1 MANTLGSSVPGD
13 GSSSGARRID
23 LGLNASMLNGP
34 QWAQTG
40 SFSPTSAA
48 SKQKNMFSSGYAG
61 PEYSVQEMV
70 RFYKPSD
77 LPKSMGG
84 GSVPT
89 ALLTQVSQS
98 PVLSQPFDR
107 LQAAQLWKRKVRSGS
122 SDQTELAPAAPLIT
136 GLRNPL
142 ESSEP
147 LMPAKTPG
155 RSKFDMIAQSQM
167 AERAS
172 SDNRF
177 GMHRPQSVQ
186 RSSSSDAFGGRS
198 RANPLSNKW
207 QRGMRAPEATWNAP
221 RGGQTINTR
230 SPRDNWQ
237 QMYNPGS
244 HGALQSQRR
253 IGQVWSNKSPR
264 TGALEDEPDEDNA
277 DLLEVSGKSD
287 EFARMALKTQELEK
301 ERAAY
306 TNKYPAA
313 NEAWSDD
320 GGDPVKDP
328 EPEPVPL
335 VMIEK
340 VWWYKDP
347 KGNVQGPFSSN
358 DMRKWY
364 NGNFFTSAL
373 PIRFRADGKFSPLG
387 ECYPDPSVA
396 FTVQPKSQNLAP
408 PPGLP
413 APRGGMFD
421 NFGVGVAAKAPAEPS
436 ISTPLQN
443 TDELYDTFGTG
454 VQETDKPVQ
463 TRQLEKPAWASFGGN
478 PGASGRPLEPDVSAA
493 RAPLRDQYQNQV
505 RNVAPNSAWRPMQAQ
520 NPAPAPAP
528 APAAPAPA
536 PAVFKSENVW
546 GKSAPAPTP
555 NKEHVTLGGAT
566 IPHGAAPQPEP
577 TPTSIPNV
585 PAQQIAQRNAWG
597 APVTAPTT
605 APQNLKSE
613 SEQRQFAS
621 QQQPTHQLQQQTQS
635 QIPQQQRQQQ
645 RQPPQPQISQQQQQ
659 IQHHQPQIPHQRQ
672 QRPHHQQHHQ
682 KQHTQQQQQ
691 QQNQIQQPQMFQSKQ
706 SSSTMVTKAAPEP
719 AAAKANVWAD
729 AAATKPQ
736 RTLLEIQQEQAV
748 EEAKRAKERA
758 KEQARAANE
767 AEEQRRKGV
776 WGAQKSKPKSFA
788 EIQMEEE
795 MNRKMQ
801 TEAAG
806 RRKKVAPQ
814 KNSWAGLAA
823 SGTPAAW
830 SGPAG
835 PTTDRKNEWPT
846 VGNQQESSN
855 WPAVGNKPAPSPVN
869 SSQWPNLSSGPA
881 KSKPAPNTSDNNA
894 NKWGAASQQPQRP
907 QKQQF
912 VAKPKA
918 NSVWGNKAARAK
930 SLSDIQRE
938 QQSRQD
944 DNSWPQQNPSGE
956 LAQMRN
962 NLKSMLGIG
971 GGRGNPAA
979 SAAGAR
985 GAWGNTSAGPAVGQ
999 PLSIR
1004 EIQAEEA
1011 RRKSQNRA
1019 PSSRSGGWAAKVSG
1033 SKATVWGGSAQVR
1046 AKPMAE
1052 ILNEESQKA
1061 ALENSVQTPSG
1072 SGPSTGAKED
1082 ELLWGGVQLD
1092 PSSLASSPP
1101 PQPKP
1106 QRQQQ
1111 QHQPKPKPSNAF
1123 GGPTM
1128 SPGFRRWCVQ
1138 EMIRLSGH
1146 DDTTLVDYCFTLQS
1160 PAEIRESMSG
1170 TLGSTPGVS
1179 QFATEFIKRKK
1190 DQMSH
1195 SNRRNNSANSRGRG
1209 GSGGGRRNRRRPHRN
1224 NRR

>member
-1 MANTLGSSVPGD
+1 
-13 GSSSGARRID
+13 
-23 LGLNASMLNGP
+23 
-34 QWAQTG
+34 
-40 SFSPTSAA
+40 
-48 SKQKNMFSSGYAG
+48 
-61 PEYSVQEMV
+61 
-70 RFYKPSD
+70 
-77 LPKSMGG
+77 MGG
-84 GSVPT
+84 GSVPA
-89 ALLTQVSQS
+89 ALLTQVSQP

-136 GLRNPL
+136 GLRNPT

-186 RSSSSDAFGGRS
+186 RSSSSDAFGGRT
-198 RANPLSNKW
+198 RVNPVSNKW
-207 QRGMRAPEATWNAP
+207 QRGMKAPEAAWNAP

-237 QMYNPGS
+237 QMYNPGP
-244 HGALQSQRR
+244 HGGLQSQRR
-253 IGQVWSNKSPR
+253 IGQVWSNKSSR

-277 DLLEVSGKSD
+277 DLLEVGGKSD

-313 NEAWSDD
+313 NEPWS
-320 GGDPVKDP
+320 GNAEDPVKDP

-373 PIRFRADGKFSPLG
+373 PIRFRADGKFLPLG
-387 ECYPDPSVA
+387 ECYPDSSVA

-421 NFGVGVAAKAPAEPS
+421 NFGVGVAAKATTEGS
-436 ISTPLQN
+436 MSRPLHN

-454 VQETDKPVQ
+454 VQETHKPVQ
-463 TRQLEKPAWASFGGN
+463 TRQLEKPAWSSFGGN
-478 PGASGRPLEPDVSAA
+478 PDASGRPLEPDVPAA

-505 RNVAPNSAWRPMQAQ
+505 RSVAPDSAWRPMPAQ
-520 NPAPAPAP
+520 NLAPAPAP
-528 APAAPAPA
+528 APVAPAPA

-546 GKSAPAPTP
+546 GKAAPASSSS
-555 NKEHVTLGGAT
+555 KEHVTLGGST
-566 IPHGAAPQPEP
+566 ISHDAASQPKP
-577 TPTSIPNV
+577 TPAPIPSV
-585 PAQQIAQRNAWG
+585 PAQQISQRNAWG
-597 APVTAPTT
+597 APVTTT
-605 APQNLKSE
+605 QKLTSE
-613 SEQRQFAS
+613 LEQPQFAA
-621 QQQPTHQLQQQTQS
+621 QQQPTHQRQQQSQIVQQQQLQQPQP
-635 QIPQQQRQQQ
+635 QIPQQQQLQQ
-645 RQPPQPQISQQQQQ
+645 PQPQIPQP
-659 IQHHQPQIPHQRQ
+659 QPQIPQQQ
-672 QRPHHQQHHQ
+672 QRPHHQQHPQ
-682 KQHTQQQQQ
+682 KQHPQKQQMQQQQQ
-691 QQNQIQQPQMFQSKQ
+691 PQQNEIQQTQLYQSEQ
-706 SSSTMVTKAAPEP
+706 SSSTMVTKAAPAP
-719 AAAKANVWAD
+719 APAKANVWAE
-729 AAATKPQ
+729 ATASKPQ
-736 RTLLEIQQEQAV
+736 RTLLEIQKEQAV

-758 KEQARAANE
+758 KEQVRAANE

-806 RRKKVAPQ
+806 RRKKVTPQ

-830 SGPAG
+830 SGPVG
-835 PTTDRKNEWPT
+835 PRTDRKNEWPT
-846 VGNQQESSN
+846 VGNQQDNN
-855 WPAVGNKPAPSPVN
+855 WPAVGNKSAPPPTN

-881 KSKPAPNTSDNNA
+881 KSKPVRNPTPNASDNVA
-894 NKWGAASQQPQRP
+894 NKWPPASQQPQR
-907 QKQQF
+907 QHKQQF
-912 VAKPKA
+912 AAKPKG
-918 NSVWGNKAARAK
+918 NSVWGNKAAPAK

-938 QQSRQD
+938 QQSQD
-944 DNSWPQQNPSGE
+944 ENSWPQQNPSGE

-979 SAAGAR
+979 SAAGTR
-985 GAWGNTSAGPAVGQ
+985 GAWGNTSAGPAAGQ

-1019 PSSRSGGWAAKVSG
+1019 PSSRSGGWASKVSG
-1033 SKATVWGGSAQVR
+1033 SNATSVWGGSAQVR
-1046 AKPMAE
+1046 AKPMSE

-1061 ALENSVQTPSG
+1061 ALENSVQMPAGSAPSA
-1072 SGPSTGAKED
+1072 GAKED

-1101 PQPKP
+1101 PPQQQP

-1111 QHQPKPKPSNAF
+1111 QQQPKPKPSNAF

-1160 PAEIRESMSG
+1160 PAERSNLPPESAAQWC
-1170 TLGSTPGVS
+1170 P
-1179 QFATEFIKRKK
+1179 I
-1190 DQMSH
+1190 
-1195 SNRRNNSANSRGRG
+1195 
-1209 GSGGGRRNRRRPHRN
+1209 
-1224 NRR
+1224 